1 MTRGSGLP
9 ARATSSCLW
18 FHSNPRGLNC
28 FLTGNRHE
36 LHTISFYTTD
46 TRNPEGLLG
55 QWSQEQAACP
65 TARSCGRALPR
76 DSADLLSQLANR
88 LGQCSWEVT
97 ECAVSGRSRRGQQV
111 LCSLSCDRGCKTL
124 ALILE
129 GISWTLGDVPE
140 WQHPNSSYMSL
151 SGGPHVFSRP
161 PVYSTLFLILLDQ
174 HDVIAVLHQ
183 CDVPQTVQMVQISWD
198 YILAAGERVIK
209 ALEQN

>member
-1 MTRGSGLP
+1 MP
-9 ARATSSCLW
+9 
-18 FHSNPRGLNC
+18 H
-28 FLTGNRHE
+28 
-36 LHTISFYTTD
+36 
-46 TRNPEGLLG
+46 
-55 QWSQEQAACP
+55 SQELRQSPPQGQRPISSASWP
-65 TARSCGRALPR
+65 TGWDSVPGR
-76 DSADLLSQLANR
+76 
-88 LGQCSWEVT
+88 VT

-140 WQHPNSSYMSL
+140 WQHPNSSYISL